1 MDHHD
6 ETSSRGSGGLIAG
19 IVIGA
24 LIGAGIAL
32 LAAPSSGEDTRRQ
45 LTRRARGLRDD
56 AAERFDDL
64 SLRARRELKRRRRQL
79 RERLED
85 GVDTVRE
92 RIADRD

>member
-45 LTRRARGLRDD
+45 LSRRARGLRDD

>member
-1 MDHHD
+1 MNHHD
-6 ETSSRGSGGLIAG
+6 DDSGRGSGSLIAG

-32 LAAPSSGEDTRRQ
+32 LAAPHSGEDTRRQ
-45 LTRRARGLRDD
+45 LSRRARGLRDD

-64 SLRARRELKRRRRQL
+64 SLRARRERKRRRRQL

-92 RIADRD
+92 RIGDRD

>member
-6 ETSSRGSGGLIAG
+6 EQSAGGSGGLIAG

-32 LAAPSSGEDTRRQ
+32 LAAPHSGEDTRRQ
-45 LTRRARGLRDD
+45 LSRRARGLRDD

-64 SLRARRELKRRRRQL
+64 SVRARRELKRRRRQL
-79 RERLED
+79 RDRLED

-92 RIADRD
+92 RIGDRD

>member
-56 AAERFDDL
+56 AAERFDAL

>member
-6 ETSSRGSGGLIAG
+6 EDSARGSGGLIAG

-32 LAAPSSGEDTRRQ
+32 LAAPNTGEDTRRQ
-45 LTRRARGLRDD
+45 LSRRARGLRDD
-56 AAERFDDL
+56 ATERFDDL
-64 SLRARRELKRRRRQL
+64 SVRARRELKRRRRQL

-85 GVDTVRE
+85 GVESVRE
-92 RIADRD
+92 RVADHD

>member
-92 RIADRD
+92 RIGDRD